1 MKQALWRSS
10 SWMDHVAAPKNRLA
24 RALAAHPK
32 VLVCYFSAGDPLMP
46 LEVLDVFAS
55 CGVDIVEIGI
65 RSDDPY
71 LDGDIIRQS
80 TRRSTG
86 KGVLSDASEAVARLE
101 TFHGRMAGLVF
112 AYASDAL
119 LASAV
124 EGDWRGIDAL
134 MCAPETRSESKAQIE
149 LAARNAGVRIT
160 EFVSYDCNDHDV
172 RRAVNATGYVMLQC
186 VNGKTGLYEGFD
198 GSAAARVA
206 RLRAAGVSKPIL
218 LGIGIG
224 TADQC
229 RQAIDSGADGVVI
242 GSKVVATSLQ
252 SASCLEA
259 YLASVR
265 RALDG

>member
-1 MKQALWRSS
+1 MHHYSAGQ
-10 SWMDHVAAPKNRLA
+10 NRLTS
-24 RALAAHPK
+24 ALIAHPK
-32 VLVCYFSAGDPLMP
+32 VLVCYFPAGDPLVPVEM
-46 LEVLDVFAS
+46 LDVFAS

-71 LDGDIIRQS
+71 LDGEIIRQS
-80 TRRSTG
+80 MWRSTG
-86 KGVLSDASEAVARLE
+86 NGILCDAGAAVARLE
-101 TFHGRMAGLVF
+101 TFNGRMAGLVF
-112 AYASDAL
+112 AYASDAF

-124 EGDWRGIDAL
+124 DGNWRGIDAL

-149 LAARNAGVRIT
+149 LAARNAGVRST
-160 EFVSYDCNDHDV
+160 VFVPYACNASDV
-172 RRAVNATGYVMLQC
+172 RQAVQATGYVMLQC
-186 VNGKTGLYEGFD
+186 TNGKTGLYEGFD
-198 GSAAARVA
+198 SSAAARVA
-206 RLRAAGVSKPIL
+206 KLRAAGVSKPIL

-242 GSKVVATSLQ
+242 GSKVVAASLQ

>member
-1 MKQALWRSS
+1 MNHS
-10 SWMDHVAAPKNRLA
+10 APGNNRLA
-24 RALAAHPK
+24 SALAAHSK
-32 VLVCYFSAGDPLMP
+32 VLVSYFPAGDPLVP
-46 LEVLDVFAS
+46 VEILDVFAS

-80 TRRSTG
+80 MRRSSG
-86 KGVLSDASEAVARLE
+86 NGVLCDAWEAVARLE
-101 TFHGRMAGLVF
+101 AFHAHMAGLVF
-112 AYASDAL
+112 AYASDAFHH
-119 LASAV
+119 SAV
-124 EGDWRGIDAL
+124 DGNWRGIDAL
-134 MCAPETRSESKAQIE
+134 MCAPQPQSPNKKHIE
-149 LAARNAGVRIT
+149 LAARKAGVSIT
-160 EFVSYDCNDHDV
+160 EFIPYACNADDV
-172 RRAVNATGYVMLQC
+172 QRAVQATGYVMLQC

-198 GSAAARVA
+198 GSATTRVA
-206 RLRAAGVSKPIL
+206 KLRAAGVSKPIL

-259 YLASVR
+259 YLASIR